1 MGMSTSK
8 AGNKSKWMSRNGQVD
23 QRRSEFTGIPRVFVV
38 TTNIVLVR
46 STEKGSISEH
56 QNSMQSAS
64 FSTQPPMPATSS
76 LLTWKVHA
84 GTAHATLAS
93 VSRLRVRRVV
103 SDVHCGLNEL
113 CKKHRTKKAVIDERT
128 LQRHLG
134 IVPFAKHSL
143 HHCLHSTTTSTYCHG
158 KLTTPTPPL
167 AALKQATQENLSLIH
182 ISEPTRRA

>member
-1 MGMSTSK
+1 M
-8 AGNKSKWMSRNGQVD
+8 
-23 QRRSEFTGIPRVFVV
+23 
-38 TTNIVLVR
+38 
-46 STEKGSISEH
+46 
-56 QNSMQSAS
+56 
-64 FSTQPPMPATSS
+64 
-76 LLTWKVHA
+76 
-84 GTAHATLAS
+84 
-93 VSRLRVRRVV
+93 RRVV

-167 AALKQATQENLSLIH
+167 AALKQATQENGAGYCEAKGFTRPSVVDFLFPHLPLFLAFLFPLIGASLGCQH
-182 ISEPTRRA
+182 